1 MLNRTRREDIVFKR
15 PFMLKGW
22 AEPQPAGAYTVDV
35 EEELIEG
42 LSFPAYRGVSTTITR
57 QAARAGALVEAIPV
71 DPGELAKVRAADGAA
86 GESAPRHGPGPP
98 PAPPDPR
105 SPATSGQE
113 EAVMQP
119 APTRTS
125 PPNGLAGYM
134 SEHRFGLLLLL
145 CAVALALMLA
155 AVYGTVGFSPVWAR
169 FDVPAA

>member
-22 AEPQPAGAYTVDV
+22 AEPQPAGAYAVDV

-42 LSFPAYRGVSTTITR
+42 LSFPAYRGVSTMITR

-125 PPNGLAGYM
+125 PPNGLAGYV

-145 CAVALALMLA
+145 SAVALALMLA

-169 FDVPAA
+169 FDGLAA